1 MEVSGHYNN
10 RLNMIYDPQNIG
22 LDSLICSVI
31 CFGKDIVNIV
41 LFCKDTLISIDFH
54 DGTNLHILASRI
66 ITKSFN

>member
-22 LDSLICSVI
+22 LDFLICSAI

-54 DGTNLHILASRI
+54 DGTNLHILPSI
-66 ITKSFN
+66 IIKKSFN